1 MEILPVKLARQNWEP
16 LTKTSNTQIDTVTP
30 NSPQIEVTQSVRIGG
45 KKLEMSQSM
54 LILGKEELIKLSQ
67 ISDFYL
73 LDELRTRGWEING
86 KELTE
91 PNYSLEQLA
100 LLVYTTLKK
109 TKMFLHH
116 FIDLIIKTSI
126 DIEDTHKDAAKVLGI
141 SPRVMCYQLRRIK
154 TPKATRLLSSF
165 IGEKN

>member
-1 MEILPVKLARQNWEP
+1 MNTLPVKTENQVWELP
-16 LTKTSNTQIDTVTP
+16 TKISNTQIDTVTTTP
-30 NSPQIEVTQSVRIGG
+30 NTPQIEVTQSVRIGG

-109 TKMFLHH
+109 TKMYLHQFLN
-116 FIDLIIKTSI
+116 LIIKTSI
-126 DIEDTHKDAAKVLGI
+126 EMEPLHKDAAKVLGI
-141 SPRVMCYQLRRIK
+141 SPRVMCYQLRKIK
-154 TPKATRLLSSF
+154 NPKTTQLLTSYR
-165 IGEKN
+165 

>member
-1 MEILPVKLARQNWEP
+1 MNTLPVKTENQVWELP
-16 LTKTSNTQIDTVTP
+16 TKISNTQIDTVTTTP
-30 NSPQIEVTQSVRIGG
+30 NTPQIEVTQSVRIGG

-109 TKMFLHH
+109 TKMYLHQFL
-116 FIDLIIKTSI
+116 DLIIKTSI
-126 DIEDTHKDAAKVLGI
+126 EMEPLHKDASKVLGI

-154 TPKATRLLSSF
+154 NPKTTQLLTSYR
-165 IGEKN
+165 

>member
-1 MEILPVKLARQNWEP
+1 MNTLPVKTENQVWELP
-16 LTKTSNTQIDTVTP
+16 TKISNTQIDTVTTTP
-30 NSPQIEVTQSVRIGG
+30 NTPQIEVTQSVRIGG

-54 LILGKEELIKLSQ
+54 IILGKEELIKLSQ

-109 TKMFLHH
+109 TKMYLHQFL
-116 FIDLIIKTSI
+116 DLIIKTSI
-126 DIEDTHKDAAKVLGI
+126 EMEPLHKDASKVLGI

-154 TPKATRLLSSF
+154 NPKTTQLLTSYR
-165 IGEKN
+165 

>member
-1 MEILPVKLARQNWEP
+1 MNTLPVKTENQVWELP
-16 LTKTSNTQIDTVTP
+16 TKISNTQIDTVTTTP
-30 NSPQIEVTQSVRIGG
+30 NTPQIEVTQSVRIRG

-109 TKMFLHH
+109 TKMYLHQFL
-116 FIDLIIKTSI
+116 DLIIKTSI
-126 DIEDTHKDAAKVLGI
+126 EMEPLHKDASKVLGI

-154 TPKATRLLSSF
+154 NPKTTQLLTSYR
-165 IGEKN
+165 